1 MGVIEYLDKMG
12 VKYEVTEHRP
22 TFTAQQM
29 AAEEHEPGMYV
40 AKPVVVEADGKY
52 YMCVLPAPHKIDM
65 DALKSRLGAK
75 KLDLAE
81 ETDMAK
87 LFGDCDL
94 GAEPPFGNLY
104 NLPTI
109 MDKMLE
115 ADEHI
120 LFQSGTHDR
129 AVRIS
134 MDDYKKLVKP
144 KILAFSY
151 HAT

>member
-22 TFTAQQM
+22 TFTAQEM

-40 AKPVVVEADGKY
+40 AKPVVVKADGNY

-65 DALKSRLGAK
+65 DALKRQLGAK
-75 KLDLAE
+75 RLDLAE
-81 ETDMAK
+81 EADMAK

-109 MDKMLE
+109 MDKTLE

-120 LFQSGTHDR
+120 LFQSGTHNR
-129 AVRIS
+129 AARIS